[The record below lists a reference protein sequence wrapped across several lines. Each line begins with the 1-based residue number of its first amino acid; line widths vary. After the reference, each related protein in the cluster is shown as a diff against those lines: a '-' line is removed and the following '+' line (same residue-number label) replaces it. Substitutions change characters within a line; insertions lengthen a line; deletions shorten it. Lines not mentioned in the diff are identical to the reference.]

1 MGSTSSN
8 LTQTRADS
16 RYNFYRVNQEKS
28 SIIMPNV
35 KLTYF
40 NLRARGEPCR
50 LLLAYGGIKY
60 EDNRIAPPWD
70 PTSTWASLKPTTPFG
85 QLPVLN
91 WDGVE
96 ICQSMAAARFIA
108 REVGLAGNTSIEQA
122 QVDEIIDVIQDL
134 INAGVK
140 LYFAKDEA
148 GQKKHAE
155 VTVPTALGQLET
167 KLATRGGQYF
177 VGNNFTWADLH
188 TFMYVSDLP
197 DKSVLKSFP
206 KLANL
211 VERVRNI
218 PNIKN
223 WVETRPVTA
232 M

>member
-1 MGSTSSN
+1 MGSPSSN

-16 RYNFYRVNQEKS
+16 QYNFYRNNQEES

-70 PTSTWASLKPTTPFG
+70 PTSTWSSLKPTTPFG
-85 QLPVLN
+85 QLPVLS

-108 REVGLAGNTSIEQA
+108 REVGLAGNSSL
-122 QVDEIIDVIQDL
+122 D
-134 INAGVK
+134 VK

-148 GQKKHAE
+148 G
-155 VTVPTALGQLET
+155 
-167 KLATRGGQYF
+167 
-177 VGNNFTWADLH
+177 
-188 TFMYVSDLP
+188 
-197 DKSVLKSFP
+197 LK
-206 KLANL
+206 N
-211 VERVRNI
+211 
-218 PNIKN
+218 
-223 WVETRPVTA
+223 
-232 M
+232 